1 MSEENNSV
9 EVQVSQE
16 APAVVDVVV
25 PESGQTEESHVTESV
40 DNTATENA
48 SEENV
53 SADTTKETEV
63 ESNPDDKQWIGKRL
77 ERAKAKAREEAQ
89 AEIEYWKR
97 QATQASQPPQQ
108 HQSQVAAQTYSQ
120 PEPQLSQFSN
130 IEDFISA
137 KTDWRINQVMQQQNQ
152 AAQANK
158 VVETY
163 TQRAT
168 EFAAKQPDFAETVQS
183 LINEY
188 NDVAPPEF
196 NTICMESVVG
206 PEIAYYVAQNPH
218 VMEKLIN
225 LPPHRRAIE
234 LGLIEDR
241 FVKKGTSQPKVVV
254 SKAPAPV
261 KSEKGA
267 AVVTHSLEDYAKD
280 ASKSQAEYREMRM
293 ASKRRR

>member
-9 EVQVSQE
+9 EVQVSE
-16 APAVVDVVV
+16 VPAVAVETSE
-25 PESGQTEESHVTESV
+25 PGQASENQVAESV
-40 DNTATENA
+40 ENTATEHA

-53 SADTTKETEV
+53 SADTTKENV
-63 ESNPDDKQWIGKRL
+63 ADSESNPDDKQWIGKRL

-97 QATQASQPPQQ
+97 QATASQTQTQ
-108 HQSQVAAQTYSQ
+108 QSQVVAKTYSES
-120 PEPQLSQFSN
+120 EPQMSHFSN

-137 KTDWRINQVMQQQNQ
+137 KTDWKINQVLQQQNQ
-152 AAQANK
+152 VAQANK

-168 EFAAKQPDFAETVQS
+168 EFAAKQPDFQATVQT

-188 NDVAPPEF
+188 GNIAPEEF
-196 NTICMESVVG
+196 QTICYESPVG

-218 VMEKLIN
+218 VMEKLIT

-241 FVKKGTSQPKVVV
+241 FNKKGASQPKVVV
-254 SKAPAPV
+254 SKAPVPV

-280 ASKSQAEYREMRM
+280 SSKSQAEYREMRM